1 MRLAGGLPVDRQRT
15 RTQVRRPPAGGL
27 RTIVAAWDWE
37 TSRGCSHRRR
47 TRSACTRKPRRS
59 NAQSRPF
66 RTGARSPGSSGT
78 SQRRSRGTN
87 AASPPAAAPAPAA
100 AWVGMGRRSSLSFS
114 SVRGRSARQMARP
127 KPRSVFS
134 AVRAMRLVRCAH
146 VAHVSSRRR
155 DYSTPRTNV
164 SQLWGQFPLRM
175 SRCRNLPCST
185 GR

>member
-87 AASPPAAAPAPAA
+87 AANPPARVPAPEMAL
-100 AWVGMGRRSSLSFS
+100 VGMGRRRSRVYSKVVRRPVCSSCAAT
-114 SVRGRSARQMARP
+114 GR
-127 KPRSVFS
+127 PRVLRRTCDAHNSP
-134 AVRAMRLVRCAH
+134 CAP
-146 VAHVSSRRR
+146 AHHSRRR
-155 DYSTPRTNV
+155 IARSTSRTHNTSDGSIFRPEKALSAPADRV
-164 SQLWGQFPLRM
+164 WP
-175 SRCRNLPCST
+175 
-185 GR
+185 